1 MITGILVGLTT
12 AIIATSPLLEAEDDL
27 DRGATAVYAI
37 TLVEELEYWLILEF
51 PDARTDFDVVVASKE
66 MDFDEFMNL
75 PYYEDFLYAAE
86 HAVAE
91 GVVEGPESFTLR
103 APYTGPFYIVI
114 HDIGGSGGAYHLKV
128 Y

>member
-1 MITGILVGLTT
+1 MITGILLGLTT
-12 AIIATSPLLEAEDDL
+12 AIMATSPLLEAEDDL
-27 DRGATAVYAI
+27 DRGATVVYAI

-51 PDARTDFDVVVASKE
+51 PDAGTDFDVVVASKE

-75 PYYEDFLYAAE
+75 PYHEDFLYAAE
-86 HAVAE
+86 YVVAE